1 MYKIYINST
10 PLYLVSSSNVKSF
23 GPPTEKKLVLRHAG
37 KKKFLMSIVNQL
49 ESSSRFEAIIV
60 FDDDV
65 ERAWADFQKIFKPV
79 TAAGGAVFNQTGQ
92 VLLIYRRGS
101 WDLPKGKMDPGET
114 PEQTAVREVQ
124 EETGLQQI
132 SLGNHLLDTWH
143 TYEHK
148 GNRVLKTTHWFSMQT
163 TDSQLVPQTE
173 EDIEQAIWADL
184 DDFLASPKEV
194 YGNILDV
201 LHKANGSDLATQTM
215 LPE

>member
-10 PLYLVSSSNVKSF
+10 PLYLVSSANVKSF
-23 GPPTEKKLVLRHAG
+23 GAPTDKKLVLRHAG

-49 ESSSRFEAIIV
+49 ESSNRFEAIVV

-79 TAAGGAVFNQTGQ
+79 TAAGGAVFNQEGL

-124 EETGLQQI
+124 EETGLQQL
-132 SLGNHLLDTWH
+132 SLGEHLLDTWH

-148 GNRVLKTTHWFSMQT
+148 GNRVLKTTHWYKMQT
-163 TDSQLVPQTE
+163 TDSQLIPQTE

-184 DDFLASPKEV
+184 GAFLAAPKEV

-201 LHKANGSDLATQTM
+201 LHKAQNTSTEPNL
-215 LPE
+215 